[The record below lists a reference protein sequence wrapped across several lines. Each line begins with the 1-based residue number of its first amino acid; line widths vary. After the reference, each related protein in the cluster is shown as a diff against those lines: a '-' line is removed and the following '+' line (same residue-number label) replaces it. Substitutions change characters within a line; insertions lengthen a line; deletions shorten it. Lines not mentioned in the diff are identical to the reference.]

1 MCIGRKFALTESVCW
16 LTMLLREWR
25 VEPILQPGE
34 TKEEWKRRIM
44 DGRLVPTLA
53 VAEVPVRFVR
63 RKRV

>member
-25 VEPILQPGE
+25 VEPIFKPGE
-34 TKEEWKRRIM
+34 TKEEWRRRVM
-44 DGRLVPTLA
+44 DARFVLTLG

-63 RKRV
+63 RKMA

>member
-1 MCIGRKFALTESVCW
+1 MCIGRKFAITESVCW

-34 TKEEWKRRIM
+34 TKEKWQRRVM
-44 DGRLVPTLA
+44 DAKLVMTLG
-53 VAEVPVRFVR
+53 VADVPARFVR